1 MKKIILSTILLVSF
15 VFPAVGEATS
25 VSSYE
30 ASPVVQEQSISPRAL
45 YSYIFPSVPPKTFN
59 GRTRIYYEYKAKEKY
74 YIGYY
79 Q

>member
-1 MKKIILSTILLVSF
+1 MKKIILSILLLVSF
-15 VFPAVGEATS
+15 VFPVVGEAS
-25 VSSYE
+25 SSSSYE
-30 ASPVVQEQSISPRAL
+30 SLPTIQDNSVSPRAL

-59 GRTRIYYEYKAKEKY
+59 GRTRIYYEYKEKQGY

>member
-1 MKKIILSTILLVSF
+1 MKKILLSTMLLVSL
-15 VFPAVGEATS
+15 VFPVVGEATS
-25 VSSYE
+25 VDSYE
-30 ASPVVQEQSISPRAL
+30 SLPIVQEQSISPRAL

-59 GRTRIYYEYKAKEKY
+59 GRTRIYYEYKSKEKY